1 MPTQLQ
7 RMSVQRPSLRAC
19 KPRLSQAG
27 TCEPRLSVGSLC
39 FPTGVAGG
47 TSSACLVFACNVFG
61 PEVEQ
66 QYEVVRT
73 QSFSETVSYLRVG
86 HV

>member
-1 MPTQLQ
+1 MATMMLLSALTTRRLGWDTQMPTQLQ

-27 TCEPRLSVGSLC
+27 TCEARLSVGSLY

-61 PEVEQ
+61 PGDA
-66 QYEVVRT
+66 RA
-73 QSFSETVSYLRVG
+73 
-86 HV
+86 